1 MHNNKFQN
9 HVLTVIKQILIANFE
24 EQMGKVINVLTYKS
38 EKIFMEENSK
48 FLWVLLNLD
57 YYSPWTLFHCPFFI
71 FEFDNF
77 VLFSTRGL
85 EEIWIP
91 LKHSDGSALLTSVI
105 GCHIQVQ
112 CTVGNQT

>member
-1 MHNNKFQN
+1 
-9 HVLTVIKQILIANFE
+9 
-24 EQMGKVINVLTYKS
+24 
-38 EKIFMEENSK
+38 MEENSK

-57 YYSPWTLFHCPFFI
+57 YFSPMNLVSLSVLI
-71 FEFDNF
+71 FECDNF